1 MAAFKDMLKYL
12 RSRENLSQAE
22 LAEKLGISKSTVSM
36 YEVGRRKPDFESLE
50 IIADF
55 FNVDMNFLLGK
66 QEPENEISR
75 LTSKDERDIQKK
87 LNQIMED
94 IQNKE
99 NSPLYYN
106 GKELD
111 DKSLELLEF
120 ALENAMKQMKI
131 INKEKYNP
139 NKK

>member
-1 MAAFKDMLKYL
+1 MIYERIKQLCKIKGTSVNKL
-12 RSRENLSQAE
+12 EHELLISRGSLCRIDVNKPS
-22 LAEKLGISKSTVSM
+22 AEKIQK
-36 YEVGRRKPDFESLE
+36 
-50 IIADF
+50 IADY
-55 FNVDMNFLLGK
+55 LGVSTTYLMTGEEDRK
-66 QEPENEISR
+66 EVA

-106 GKELD
+106 GEELD